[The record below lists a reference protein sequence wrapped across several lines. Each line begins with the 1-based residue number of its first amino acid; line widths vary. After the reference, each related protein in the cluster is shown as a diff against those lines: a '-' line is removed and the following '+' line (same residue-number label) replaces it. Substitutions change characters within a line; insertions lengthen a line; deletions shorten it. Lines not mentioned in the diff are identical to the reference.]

1 MVTMVKITDAEV
13 ARIAHFAQLEIN
25 PDEETTLTEQL
36 NEILTFA
43 QHLAQVDTDGVPPT
57 VSVLDVAN
65 VWRDDEV
72 FEWLTQEQ
80 ALAQA
85 KDVQDG
91 CFKVPRI
98 MEEE

>member
-1 MVTMVKITDAEV
+1 MVPITDAEID
-13 ARIAHFAQLEIN
+13 RIAHFAQLKFT
-25 PDEETTLTEQL
+25 PEEKNQLAQQL
-36 NEILTFA
+36 NNILTFA
-43 QHLAQVDTDGVPPT
+43 QQLQEVDTDGVPPT
-57 VSVLDVAN
+57 VSVLELVN

-72 FEWLTQEQ
+72 VEGLSQEQ

-91 CFKVPRI
+91 CFRVPRI

>member
-1 MVTMVKITDAEV
+1 MVKITDAEIE
-13 ARIAHFAQLEIN
+13 RIAHFAQLEFN
-25 PDEETTLTEQL
+25 PDEKGKMAEQL
-36 NEILTFA
+36 SEILTFA
-43 QHLAQVDTDGVPPT
+43 QHLGEVDTDGVPPT
-57 VSVLDVAN
+57 ISVLDLVN
-65 VWRDDEV
+65 VWREDEV
-72 FEWLTQEQ
+72 LNWLSQEQ

>member
-1 MVTMVKITDAEV
+1 MVTITDAEI
-13 ARIAHFAQLEIN
+13 AKTAHFAQLEFS
-25 PDEETTLTEQL
+25 PDEKSKLAEQL
-36 NEILTFA
+36 SDILTFA
-43 QHLAQVDTDGVPPT
+43 QHLEEVDMDGVPPT
-57 VSVLDVAN
+57 ISVLDLVN

-72 FEWLTQEQ
+72 VEWLSQEQ

>member
-1 MVTMVKITDAEV
+1 MVTITDAEIE
-13 ARIAHFAQLEIN
+13 RIAHFAQLEFTQ
-25 PDEETTLTEQL
+25 DEKSKLAEQL
-36 NEILTFA
+36 SDILTFA
-43 QHLAQVDTDGVPPT
+43 RQLQEVDTDGVEPT
-57 VSVLDVAN
+57 VSVLDIVN
-65 VWRDDEV
+65 VWREDKAIN
-72 FEWLTQEQ
+72 WLSQEE